1 MGMLKRLALAAPQMI
16 RDGAGLAG
24 VGLIAYGSWL
34 VLPAAGYIVG
44 GFLLVAGAW
53 LHARASN

>member
-1 MGMLKRLALAAPQMI
+1 MGMLKRLASAVPQLL

-24 VGLIAYGSWL
+24 AGLIAYGAWL
-34 VLPAAGYIVG
+34 LLPAAGYIVG
-44 GFLLVAGAW
+44 GLILVGGAW